1 MKILLVSILFLL
13 QGELQPT
20 YFSVVKKAQS
30 ENKPILLV
38 FSGSDWCSNCIKLKT
53 NVFEKEDFK
62 VLQSEKFEMY
72 TADFPRTKKTV
83 EDQRTLDNEMLADKF
98 NPKGQFPFILLLD
111 NNQNVLKK
119 TSGKL
124 NTVDAFKEWLCL

>member
-30 ENKPILLV
+30 ENKSILLV

-83 EDQRTLDNEMLADKF
+83 GDQRTLDNEMLADKF

-124 NTVDAFKEWLCL
+124 NTVDAFKEWLSL

>member
-13 QGELQPT
+13 QGGLQPT

-124 NTVDAFKEWLCL
+124 NTVDAFKEWLSL

>member
-124 NTVDAFKEWLCL
+124 NTVDAFKEWLSL

>member
-30 ENKPILLV
+30 ENKSILLV

-124 NTVDAFKEWLCL
+124 NTVDAFKEWLSL

>member
-1 MKILLVSILFLL
+1 
-13 QGELQPT
+13 
-20 YFSVVKKAQS
+20 
-30 ENKPILLV
+30 
-38 FSGSDWCSNCIKLKT
+38 
-53 NVFEKEDFK
+53 
-62 VLQSEKFEMY
+62 MY

-83 EDQRTLDNEMLADKF
+83 EDLRTLDNEMLADKF

-124 NTVDAFKEWLCL
+124 NTVDAFKEWLSL

>member
-13 QGELQPT
+13 QGGLQPT

-98 NPKGQFPFILLLD
+98 DPIGQFPFILLLD

-124 NTVDAFKEWLCL
+124 NTVDAFKEWLSL